1 MKIAKACLSTLLLI
15 TCAGVIAACGSS
27 TSGSGARSST
37 GSTSARSVTVPAGSL
52 ALGDG
57 KVASS
62 PRVGYLYSCQ
72 QKFPAG
78 APGAVANVP
87 WIHGT
92 SWDPSQKIVVQGKV
106 RWPQALVTITLRGST
121 RVIHTTDLPVN
132 GTTGTFPISPS
143 SAAYRYDRN
152 PNKIVPQNDIFEFP
166 RNPVSA
172 RRPSCLGGPIG
183 VLTNG
188 VLLFDAL
195 DAGGRDAV
203 AHEIQDSC
211 DGHPEQTG
219 IYHYHSVS
227 ACLLTKATGP
237 STLVGYAADGY
248 GIYVERDTHGKLLT
262 DADLDACHGR
272 VSSVL
277 WNGRRVRIYHY
288 DATAEYPY
296 TIGCLRAHPAI
307 KQGAPTGPPPAA
319 PPPGEPPPPATST
332 S

>member
-1 MKIAKACLSTLLLI
+1 MNIAKPRIGTLLVACTVVL
-15 TCAGVIAACGSS
+15 TACGSS

-37 GSTSARSVTVPAGSL
+37 SSTSSRSTVAATGLLP
-52 ALGDG
+52 LGDG

-62 PRVGYLYSCQ
+62 PRVGYLDSCQ
-72 QKFPAG
+72 QKFPPG

-92 SWDPSQKIVVQGKV
+92 TWDPGQKIVVQGTV
-106 RWPQALVTITLRGST
+106 RWPQARITITLRGNS
-121 RVIHTTDLPVN
+121 RVIHTRDLPV
-132 GTTGTFPISPS
+132 GATTGTFPISPS

-152 PNKIVPQNDIFEFP
+152 PNKIVPQNDIFELP
-166 RNPVSA
+166 RTPVPA
-172 RRPSCLGGPIG
+172 RHPGCLGSGPVG

-195 DAGGRDAV
+195 DAGGRDAA

-211 DGHPEQTG
+211 DGHPDQRDV
-219 IYHYHSVS
+219 YHYHSVS
-227 ACLLTKATGP
+227 ACVLANATGR
-237 STLVGYAADGY
+237 SRLVGYAVDGY
-248 GIYVERDTHGKLLT
+248 GIYVERDAHGKLLT

-272 VSSVL
+272 VSPVL

-296 TIGCLRAHPAI
+296 TIGCFRAHSII
-307 KQGAPTGPPPAA
+307 KQGVLSGAAPGGPPP
-319 PPPGEPPPPATST
+319 PPGG
-332 S
+332 